1 MFLNF
6 KIVLDWLLAARTFV
20 VTGRFSGLPPYRGCL
35 FIPTPVCTPCSRSNQ
50 LPVIEWNIVILN
62 TTLVGHRPY
71 YSSRLHIL
79 LSISLLIGFW
89 LITHDYPQ
97 PITVRHQATLDMS
110 LPTSD
115 VETGVSNGDVD
126 WLFRGKSKKLTKKLA
141 SEYKSS
147 LSPDANGERSSL
159 DIQRKSPKLP
169 DFVPKSDLKAEAIEL
184 NKDANEL
191 LLPNESE
198 NKKADNNSQAT
209 ANTSTAGD
217 AEGGK
222 CATDTLVND
231 RPQAVN
237 RSRSSSAPMD
247 PLHADPSFVSGL
259 NRGLSLN
266 LGSVSK
272 EKTVD
277 KENRTEATQ
286 ASPKNIPKKGKHLFS
301 FFSSKFKSSSPQGS
315 AGHLPPPSMSSSP
328 PIGPTASFR
337 HSKSIPSSAS
347 DLPAHTFRP
356 PLEMGV
362 LNLTRSSRMNSLS
375 SARLSEEKERSFFR
389 RKSVATEPMHSK
401 EPINHKLNRNP
412 NRSKSLLVEV
422 PELTLKRVTFS
433 VDKLEKDP
441 QQQIPSRRPR
451 RGNVLVPEDLT
462 APVPRLNQGISAA
475 DSTRASSEHKY
486 SETDLQRA
494 KEAQKR
500 ALMEAELHATEAH
513 LSAKKLAFQVAQQKY
528 SKNTA
533 SVLEEEDVGSAR
545 QLIEIDKPLHTHET
559 YFKETTEE
567 DTGNA
572 EDDGLSL
579 ETLYTRCCHLR
590 EILPIPA
597 TLKQLKNKSKPLPV
611 LKMLNPK
618 PTLIDVL
625 SFSDF
630 ISITPI
636 NTVIFDNVTLTTE
649 MLKHLLSSLVHS
661 ESLEKLSLRNVP
673 IDTTGWIHLC
683 EFVSR
688 NQNIKKLDISQQK
701 IKLSSKQSALRSSMN
716 WNLFIE
722 ALISRKGLEE
732 LVMGGCKLCDDV
744 FQRLLVDALSI
755 GTCRLGVAGTELNV
769 RKCEIIANW
778 ISLPGSAC
786 VGIDVAF
793 NDLSNGQLR
802 PFIDTFLN
810 KEVKLIFF
818 SLNSTNLTD
827 VEETGELLRALSRVK
842 TLRFLDLSSVPDLFP
857 GIILKLSKTLPYYT
871 SLRRIHFDLNDLT
884 SQSIDAIADILPKI
898 PHIVHVSLLGNRNL
912 DRGSVGSL
920 YSAVKSSDIFTL
932 DLDYDLVP
940 PEFSQRLALYLMKN
954 LDKFIRPDINN
965 IGVDS
970 EQEDV
975 MFDGSLLMET
985 AEKLLLESDK
995 KPGEADLKVQRIVT
1009 NALIDRTRT
1018 VRKEIHIIIDK
1029 LFEKRNNGELSFE
1042 GKETLLRFCL
1052 LDASLEK
1059 LLGLFEEKA
1068 KLFVGT
1074 PLSPTPTPSYE
1085 NSVQLE
1091 QMMSRPK
1098 QLHESS
1104 VALIDAGP
1112 ILMAKNSRPC
1122 VHPPLLVNENFEPHL
1137 VVIDAASDGSNV
1149 PVDYFTGKPV
1159 LMKSAS
1165 QTSVHAKEQE
1175 LEEGEFHRW
1184 GVFVQHRHGDDK
1196 VHDSVPLE
1204 DGKTDLPLLV
1214 AVPSGSELREAIIDA
1229 KGIESVT
1236 QLISKINNNRVS
1248 IENIYRSKLTER
1260 VAPDETNKSSSPAVL
1275 TETFDDVAEKM
1286 EDVGSID
1293 SEHDVHPVVD
1303 EAYDILLNEADRVR
1317 SNKLE

>member
-1 MFLNF
+1 
-6 KIVLDWLLAARTFV
+6 
-20 VTGRFSGLPPYRGCL
+20 
-35 FIPTPVCTPCSRSNQ
+35 
-50 LPVIEWNIVILN
+50 
-62 TTLVGHRPY
+62 
-71 YSSRLHIL
+71 
-79 LSISLLIGFW
+79 
-89 LITHDYPQ
+89 
-97 PITVRHQATLDMS
+97 MS

-147 LSPDANGERSSL
+147 LSHEGGGDRASL
-159 DIQRKSPKLP
+159 DIQSRSPRLP
-169 DFVPKSDLKAEAIEL
+169 EVAKSDLRAETIGLNESPLDKPPTNGSKDTPMESAAGGQPTASAAPAEAKATIEPPV
-184 NKDANEL
+184 DG
-191 LLPNESE
+191 PP
-198 NKKADNNSQAT
+198 
-209 ANTSTAGD
+209 
-217 AEGGK
+217 
-222 CATDTLVND
+222 
-231 RPQAVN
+231 RPASN

-247 PLHADPSFVSGL
+247 PLQADIPIASGL
-259 NRGLSLN
+259 TRGLSLS
-266 LGSVSK
+266 LGSL
-272 EKTVD
+272 ERTLD
-277 KENRTEATQ
+277 KENRTEPMQ
-286 ASPKNIPKKGKHLFS
+286 VPSPKNIPKKGKHLFS

-315 AGHLPPPSMSSSP
+315 AGHLPPSTSSSP
-328 PIGPTASFR
+328 PIGPTAPFR
-337 HSKSIPSSAS
+337 HSKSIPSSAG

-362 LNLTRSSRMNSLS
+362 QVEKRTSRINSLS
-375 SARLSEEKERSFFR
+375 SARLSEDKERSFFR
-389 RKSVATEPMHSK
+389 RKSVATEPVQPK
-401 EPINHKLNRNP
+401 EPIDHKLNRNP
-412 NRSKSLLVEV
+412 NRSKSRLVEV

-433 VDKLEKDP
+433 VDKLDKDP

-451 RGNVLVPEDLT
+451 RGNVMVPEDLT

-475 DSTRASSEHKY
+475 DSSRSTNEPKY
-486 SETDLQRA
+486 SEADLQRA

-513 LSAKKLAFQVAQQKY
+513 LSAKKLAFQVAQQKF
-528 SKNTA
+528 SKHSAN
-533 SVLEEEDVGSAR
+533 VLEEDDVASAR
-545 QLIEIDKPLHTHET
+545 ELIEIDKPLHTHENH
-559 YFKETTEE
+559 FKETTEE
-567 DTGNA
+567 NA
-572 EDDGLSL
+572 ETTEDEGLSL

-597 TLKQLKNKSKPLPV
+597 TLKQLKNKTKPLPV

-649 MLKHLLSSLVHS
+649 MLKHILSSLVHS
-661 ESLEKLSLRNVP
+661 ETLEKLSLRNVP

-688 NQNIKKLDISQQK
+688 NQNIKKLDISQQR
-701 IKLSSKQSALRSSMN
+701 IKLSSKQCALRSTMD

-732 LVMGGCKLCDDV
+732 LVMGGCKLPDDV
-744 FQRLLVDALSI
+744 FRRLLVDALSI

-786 VGIDVAF
+786 VGIDIAF

-802 PFIDTFLN
+802 PFIDTFLT

-857 GIILKLSKTLPYYT
+857 GIILKLSKTLPYFE

-985 AEKLLLESDK
+985 AEKMLLESDK
-995 KPGEADLKVQRIVT
+995 TPGEADLKVQRIVT

-1018 VRKEIHIIIDK
+1018 VRKEIHKIIDK
-1029 LFEKRNNGELSFE
+1029 LFERRNNGELSFE

-1059 LLGLFEEKA
+1059 LLSLFEEKA

-1091 QMMSRPK
+1091 QMLPRTK

-1122 VHPPLLVNENFEPHL
+1122 VHPPLQINENFEPHL
-1137 VVIDAASDGSNV
+1137 VVIDAASDGLNV

-1184 GVFVQHRHGDDK
+1184 GVFVQHRHGGDK
-1196 VHDSVPLE
+1196 VHDSLPME
-1204 DGKTDLPLLV
+1204 DGKTDLPLLG

-1248 IENIYRSKLTER
+1248 IENIYRTKLPGSVPPE
-1260 VAPDETNKSSSPAVL
+1260 ESNKSDSPVAL
-1275 TETFDDVAEKM
+1275 TDTFDDVAERL
-1286 EDVGSID
+1286 EEVCSID